1 MTISELWLAL
11 LPILLAMLISPAR
24 TIAVILL
31 LHTPK
36 QALTA
41 FTFVLGLIS
50 AMMVQG
56 IVLGFLFSFVGL
68 TMEERGPE
76 LMTVVSVM
84 FILVGIIMLTGAA
97 KFIFQ
102 EEDDD
107 KPPPAWLEKIEFL
120 SPRSAYS
127 TGFGWIMVSPKQW
140 AFVLTAVA
148 VIFTANLEPIASL
161 VNFFIFSVL
170 IQLTYFLIIG
180 IHLIMPKQSEA
191 ILDGIFNWIKKNFR
205 PVVIVL
211 FSGFGLFFLI
221 KGTSELIG

>member
-1 MTISELWLAL
+1 MTELWLAL

-36 QALTA
+36 KAFTA
-41 FTFVLGLIS
+41 FSFVCGVVS
-50 AMMVQG
+50 SMMVQG
-56 IVLGFLFSFVGL
+56 IIFGILFSFVGL
-68 TMEERGPE
+68 TMDERGAE
-76 LMTVVSVM
+76 LTAIVSVL

-107 KPPPAWLEKIEFL
+107 KPPPVRLEKIEFL
-120 SPRSAYS
+120 TPRGAFS
-127 TGFGWIMVSPKQW
+127 TGFSWIMISPKQW

-148 VIFTANLEPIASL
+148 VIFAANLDPIVSL

-170 IQLTYFLIIG
+170 IQLFHMLIIG
-180 IHLIMPKQSEA
+180 LHLLMPERSGVL
-191 ILDGIFNWIKKNFR
+191 LDSLFNWIKNNFR
-205 PVVIVL
+205 PVVIVI
-211 FSGFGLFFLI
+211 FAGFGFFFLI
-221 KGTSELIG
+221 KGIIGLLP